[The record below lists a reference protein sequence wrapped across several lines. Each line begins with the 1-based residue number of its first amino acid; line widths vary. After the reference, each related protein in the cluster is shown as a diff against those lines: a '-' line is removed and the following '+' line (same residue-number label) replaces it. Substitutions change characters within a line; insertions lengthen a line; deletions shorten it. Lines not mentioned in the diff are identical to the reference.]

1 MRVAFAM
8 LVLAGLTGCVPWTV
22 RPIESTRKGEAD
34 ERFDARRFVDGVWE
48 SKLVPAIQSEAVD
61 LAELLARGPMKAGT
75 AVAAKGTARVL
86 KVNVESPAGT
96 LLVDLL
102 PGDGRAD
109 AVLQIGP
116 EVRGS
121 SLRDATAVISFSQFV
136 NQIDFANVSSEL
148 NRRAVQS
155 LPPAAE
161 MAQAAG
167 RNIEFTGAFTVT
179 PGAIPEVVPV
189 KLEWSGERK

>member
-1 MRVAFAM
+1 MRVSATI

-22 RPIESTRKGEAD
+22 RPIESTRKGEAE

-48 SKLVPAIQSEAVD
+48 AKLLPAIQREAVD
-61 LAELLARGPMKAGT
+61 LNGALAQGQMKAGT
-75 AVAAKGTARVL
+75 AVAVKGTARAL
-86 KVNVESPAGT
+86 KVNVGPPAGKI
-96 LLVDLL
+96 LVDLM

-121 SLRDATAVISFSQFV
+121 SLRDATTVISFSQFV

-148 NRRAVQS
+148 NRRAMQS
-155 LPPAAE
+155 LPPASD
-161 MAQAAG
+161 MARAAG
-167 RNIEFTGAFTVT
+167 RNIEFTGTFTVT
-179 PGAIPEVVPV
+179 PGEMPEVVPV
-189 KLEWSGERK
+189 RLQWIGERK